1 MNSIKTNP
9 YTVNNQIAIRN
20 PAFTIVAQGSSA
32 DRIAIA
38 AAFAIGC
45 IGVAAII
52 KALR

>member
-20 PAFTIVAQGSSA
+20 PAFTIVAQGKAA
-32 DRIAIA
+32 DRVSDA
-38 AAFAIGC
+38 AAFAICC
-45 IGVAAII
+45 IGVAFII